1 MGKTSDISKA
11 ERRLERRRLSRE
23 EAELWR
29 HVTSSVRPLNSRE
42 VPAPELPGEPAPE
55 NEARGPGPAAK
66 RTGKPAAV
74 PLPIPVPPPLP
85 PSLPEL
91 SHGEVAGIDK
101 RTAQRLRRGRLP
113 VEARIDLHGLTQQ
126 EAFRALAAFLAGA
139 QKAGRRCVL
148 VVTGKGL
155 RPDGR
160 IGVLRE
166 NVPRWLNQEPNRG
179 RVLAFNYASVKD
191 GGEGALYVLLRRAK

>member
-1 MGKTSDISKA
+1 MGKAGDISKA
-11 ERRLERRRLSRE
+11 ERRLARRRLSRE

-29 HVTSSVRPLNSRE
+29 HVTLSVRPLNGRE
-42 VPAPELPGEPAPE
+42 MPAPELPGEPAPE
-55 NEARGPGPAAK
+55 NGAKGPGPAAK
-66 RTGKPAAV
+66 RTGKPAAP
-74 PLPIPVPPPLP
+74 PLPIPIPPPLP

-91 SHGEVAGIDK
+91 SHGAVAGIDK
-101 RTAQRLRRGRLP
+101 RTAQRLRRGKLP

-139 QKAGRRCVL
+139 QRAGRRCVL

-160 IGVLRE
+160 VGVLRE

-179 RVLAFNYASVKD
+179 RVLAFNHASVKD